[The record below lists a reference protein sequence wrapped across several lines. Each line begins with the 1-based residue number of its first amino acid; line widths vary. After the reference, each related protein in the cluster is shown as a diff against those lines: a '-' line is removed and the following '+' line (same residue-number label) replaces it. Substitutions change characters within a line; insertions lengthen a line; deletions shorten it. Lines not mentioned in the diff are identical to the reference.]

1 MFKKLLCIL
10 VLMCLFLSG
19 CSTVKPK
26 NDYKTIKKR
35 GYIVVGVRSD
45 TRPFGYRD
53 LDGRFQGFDIDLARA
68 IAKHILA
75 DPNAVEFIPVTAS
88 DRISTLNSG
97 KIDMLIATFSVTD
110 LRRYVVDFSKPYYM
124 AGQAILV
131 RNDDEISSV
140 KQLNGRRIIAVY
152 GSTGE
157 DSVKMNAPEAI
168 IRGYKDYNMAYEAF
182 KHGAADAMIA
192 DDTILY
198 NLALDDSTIK
208 ILPKRFSK
216 EPYAVAFRRGRE
228 SEQLREAVNF
238 TIEIMEHSGK
248 LRELKRKWGIWQ

>member
-45 TRPFGYRD
+45 TRPFGFRD

-168 IRGYKDYNMAYEAF
+168 IIGGGIASAF
-182 KHGAADAMIA
+182 PLFETAMRQSLASFPYPENVAATRIEPSTLPNAAMLGAS
-192 DDTILY
+192 L
-198 NLALDDSTIK
+198 
-208 ILPKRFSK
+208 
-216 EPYAVAFRRGRE
+216 
-228 SEQLREAVNF
+228 
-238 TIEIMEHSGK
+238 
-248 LRELKRKWGIWQ
+248 LK

>member
-1 MFKKLLCIL
+1 
-10 VLMCLFLSG
+10 
-19 CSTVKPK
+19 
-26 NDYKTIKKR
+26 
-35 GYIVVGVRSD
+35 
-45 TRPFGYRD
+45 
-53 LDGRFQGFDIDLARA
+53 
-68 IAKHILA
+68 
-75 DPNAVEFIPVTAS
+75 
-88 DRISTLNSG
+88 
-97 KIDMLIATFSVTD
+97 MLIATFSVTD

-216 EPYAVAFRRGRE
+216 EPYAVAFRRGKE

-248 LRELKRKWGIWQ
+248 LRELKRKWGIW